1 MILLGGEKKSTGLLL
16 ILMHRA
22 TFCDKKKCHLVM
34 PKKALMEYQVAFLYR
49 KVVRYWKS
57 LPREVIELPSLE
69 AFKRCVD
76 VSIREMA

>member
-1 MILLGGEKKSTGLLL
+1 
-16 ILMHRA
+16 
-22 TFCDKKKCHLVM
+22 
-34 PKKALMEYQVAFLYR
+34 MEYHVAFLYR